1 MPRVMAF
8 DAGGKRTGIAVT
20 DPSQIIATALDTIDT
35 DKLIAYLLNYLK
47 SERVEAFVVGYPLN
61 LDRSRTEGT
70 DIADRVIAALY
81 NAFPAI
87 PVHTVDERFTSKI
100 ASDTLIAAGYSKKQ
114 RQDKKRLDKVSAVL
128 ILQTYLEQR
137 AR

>member
-1 MPRVMAF
+1 
-8 DAGGKRTGIAVT
+8 
-20 DPSQIIATALDTIDT
+20 
-35 DKLIAYLLNYLK
+35 
-47 SERVEAFVVGYPLN
+47 VVGYPLN

-70 DIADRVIAALY
+70 DIADRVIAALH